1 MQRRM
6 SRVDGVLNMG
16 VSRYR
21 NVLVYPQ
28 VQDYPYHPVLPA
40 AWEYLDL
47 DPTARRR

>member
-6 SRVDGVLNMG
+6 SRIDGVLNLG
-16 VSRYR
+16 VSRNR

-28 VQDYPYHPVLPA
+28 VQDYCYHPVLTA

-47 DPTARRR
+47 DPTARRQ

>member
-6 SRVDGVLNMG
+6 SRVDGVPKMG

-21 NVLVYPQ
+21 NVLVYPR
-28 VQDYPYHPVLPA
+28 VQGYRYHPMLNA